1 MGERRGWE
9 VLNNSV
15 VFTWGFVEMLVWF
28 WVSAFRSCMDFVRAG
43 TLGEG
48 LTVEGRSSTDLPLQV
63 FTTLREERKSMASKV
78 QDKRQAEVDML

>member
-1 MGERRGWE
+1 MGKRRGWD

-28 WVSAFRSCMDFVRAG
+28 WVSASRFCSKSVKVG
-43 TLGEG
+43 TLDERV
-48 LTVEGRSSTDLPLQV
+48 TIESRSSTNLPLQV